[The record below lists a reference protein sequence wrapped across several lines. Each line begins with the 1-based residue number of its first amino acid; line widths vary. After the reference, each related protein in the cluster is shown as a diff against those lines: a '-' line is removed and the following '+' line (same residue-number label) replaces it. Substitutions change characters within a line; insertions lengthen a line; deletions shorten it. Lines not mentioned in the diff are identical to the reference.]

1 MKSAIFYSDAY
12 HQIENRVKN
21 FINEHP
27 AFLSSRSMDSPRAV
41 GDAIESIVRDEFDQI
56 LGDLSQEY
64 SAQFARR
71 AMADIAF
78 TDHDGLYYIVDVKT
92 HRTDTRF
99 NMPNLTSVQRLA
111 RFYED
116 DSNYFVI
123 LLIEYHIDTRPIVTN
138 VIFVP
143 IEFLGWDCLTIG
155 ALGWGQIQSPTP
167 STSQSTLAILESN
180 GCWNFVTLCW
190 RFIRARSPKSMSALA
205 TSKKFALF
213 GNRKNFDLRD
223 DLAFLP

>member
-12 HQIENRVKN
+12 HQIENRVKD
-21 FINEHP
+21 FINRHP

-41 GDAIESIVRDEFDQI
+41 GDAIESIIRDEFDQI

-78 TDHDGLYYIVDVKT
+78 TDHEGLYYIVDVKT

-123 LLIEYHIDTRPIVTN
+123 LLIEYHIETRPVVTN

-155 ALGWGQIQSPTP
+155 ALGWGQIQIANAKHITINAGYSRKRWM
-167 STSQSTLAILESN
+167 LE
-180 GCWNFVTLCW
+180 LCD
-190 RFIRARSPKSMSALA
+190 AV
-205 TSKKFALF
+205 
-213 GNRKNFDLRD
+213 
-223 DLAFLP
+223 LAFYPREIAKIQERISYFEKVREFWQSKEKD

>member
-12 HQIENRVKN
+12 HQIESRVKD
-21 FINEHP
+21 FINGHP

-41 GDAIESIVRDEFDQI
+41 GDAIESIIRDEFDQI

-123 LLIEYHIDTRPIVTN
+123 LLIEYHIDTRPVVTN

-155 ALGWGQIQSPTP
+155 ALGWGQIQIANAKHITINAGYSRK
-167 STSQSTLAILESN
+167 QWMLE
-180 GCWNFVTLCW
+180 LCD
-190 RFIRARSPKSMSALA
+190 AV
-205 TSKKFALF
+205 
-213 GNRKNFDLRD
+213 
-223 DLAFLP
+223 LAFYPREIAKIQERISYFEKVREFWQSKEDD

>member
-12 HQIENRVKN
+12 HQIENRVKD
-21 FINEHP
+21 FINRHP

-41 GDAIESIVRDEFDQI
+41 GDAIESIIRDEFDQI

-78 TDHDGLYYIVDVKT
+78 TDHEGLYYIVDVKT
-92 HRTDTRF
+92 HCTDTRF

-123 LLIEYHIDTRPIVTN
+123 LLIEYHIETRPVVTN

-155 ALGWGQIQSPTP
+155 ALGWGQIQIANAKHITINAGYSRKRWM
-167 STSQSTLAILESN
+167 LE
-180 GCWNFVTLCW
+180 LCD
-190 RFIRARSPKSMSALA
+190 AV
-205 TSKKFALF
+205 
-213 GNRKNFDLRD
+213 
-223 DLAFLP
+223 LAFYPREIAKIQERISYFEKVREFWQSKEKD

>member
-41 GDAIESIVRDEFDQI
+41 GDAIESIIRDEFDQI

-123 LLIEYHIDTRPIVTN
+123 LLIEYHIETRPVVTN

-155 ALGWGQIQSPTP
+155 ALGWGQIQIANAKHITINAGYSRKRWM
-167 STSQSTLAILESN
+167 LE
-180 GCWNFVTLCW
+180 LCD
-190 RFIRARSPKSMSALA
+190 AV
-205 TSKKFALF
+205 
-213 GNRKNFDLRD
+213 
-223 DLAFLP
+223 LAFYPREIAKIQERISYFEKVREFWQSKEKD

>member
-12 HQIENRVKN
+12 RNIETKVKN

-27 AFLSSRSMDSPRAV
+27 AFLSARSMDSPRAV
-41 GDAIESIVRDEFDQI
+41 GDAIESVVRDEFGQI

-78 TDHDGLYYIVDVKT
+78 TDQDGLYYIVDVKT
-92 HRTDTRF
+92 HRTDTHF

-116 DSNYFVI
+116 DTNYFVL
-123 LLIEYHIDTRPIVTN
+123 LLIAYHIETRPVVTH
-138 VIFVP
+138 VTFVP

-155 ALGWGQIQSPTP
+155 ALGWGQIQIANANRIMVNPGY
-167 STSQSTLAILESN
+167 ARKKWMLE
-180 GCWNFVTLCW
+180 LCD
-190 RFIRARSPKSMSALA
+190 AV
-205 TSKKFALF
+205 
-213 GNRKNFDLRD
+213 
-223 DLAFLP
+223 LAFYPREIAKIHDRIGYFEKTRAYWQAKDDD